1 MGSKKPKTYEH
12 KIYPGYVMVKMIM
25 TDKTWYVVRN
35 TSGVTGFVGPG
46 SKPIPLTDEEVAGMG
61 IERIQLKLDVEIG
74 EEVRIM
80 TGPFNGF
87 TGKVLSIDPENQE
100 VKLLLKLFMGK
111 ESSIDL
117 KFTDIQKL

>member
-1 MGSKKPKTYEH
+1 
-12 KIYPGYVMVKMIM
+12 MVKMIM